1 MKRGKKLAVELA
13 KEMSAS
19 HGTAG
24 RTRVVPNK
32 GRTGCDGNCGKC
44 QACED
49 DFFFKQICDEVEG
62 AYEDKTVQ

>member
-1 MKRGKKLAVELA
+1 MKRQRLTVKWV

-19 HGTAG
+19 HGTAA
-24 RTRVVPNK
+24 RTKVVPDK
-32 GRTGCDGNCGKC
+32 RRTACDGTCGKC

-62 AYEDKTVQ
+62 AYENKTVQ